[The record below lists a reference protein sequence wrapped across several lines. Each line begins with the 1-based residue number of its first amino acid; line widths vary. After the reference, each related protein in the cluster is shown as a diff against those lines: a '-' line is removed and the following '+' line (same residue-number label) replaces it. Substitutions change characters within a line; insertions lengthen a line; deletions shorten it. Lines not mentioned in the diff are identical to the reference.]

1 MIPAIPDS
9 MAGRSPV
16 ATLMVGSTFKLKQF
30 NRSKFIKF
38 AELNDLQMLSASL
51 SQVPVGVEV
60 DPVEVFVP
68 VEVSLDDEAE
78 VLVDE

>member
-9 MAGRSPV
+9 IAGSKPV
-16 ATLMVGSTFKLKQF
+16 ATLIVGSTFKLKQLR
-30 NRSKFIKF
+30 RSKFINW
-38 AELNDLQMLSASL
+38 AELNDLQILSASL

-60 DPVEVFVP
+60 DPLEVFVP

-78 VLVDE
+78 VWVDE